1 MTEVA
6 RFDVF
11 VAYAEPDLAWVQ
23 VLAGRLRDAGFRV
36 FFDEW
41 VILPGDVVTRR
52 QEEGIQAAAAGVVVC
67 SPRSVSSP
75 WVMDQYAALYEQALT
90 AGRRLI
96 PVLYEDVGLPLF
108 LDIRRC
114 VDFRHADGTV
124 YETRVA
130 ELVAAI
136 GEQLPEPEAVPA
148 LPPGNRI
155 RPECARRA
163 LLKVGLSGVEI
174 LDQDRG
180 QRVSGVLAGE
190 AVRRVPAWLNELHR
204 IGRHR
209 GGLVVRSLDA
219 ATADRLSP
227 VLREAGVV
235 LGEAFTADPVGAV
248 LSGLI
253 EDARGQGAGLRLA
266 VCAEDAV
273 ADWPWEAL
281 VLPGADRSLALTD
294 AVQVFR
300 AVDVDRMVP
309 GVTIAGPLRI
319 LVVLASPE
327 GTDGG
332 PLLDVEHELATVLD
346 AVEPA
351 RKHTAAHVRV
361 LNLGTLS
368 AIREALTAERFH
380 ILHISCHAAPGRLV
394 LEDAQGR
401 PHKVSAEELIAAIP
415 ESRRPAAIVLAGCST
430 ALSAQAAPGDS
441 AAALPG
447 LARELL
453 AAGVPQVVAM
463 TAAVTDRYAAL
474 FAGRLYR
481 ELAIAAEPMV
491 VDAVAR
497 ARRLVESD
505 RRALPEGDPGRRL
518 VEWATPVVFVRGQ
531 PLPLY
536 DPAAPT
542 GTVTQVPEPVLPA
555 GVPLRPVGDFVGRRA
570 DLRVLLAAVRGQQAG
585 VVIHGIGGVG
595 KSSLAAELLR
605 LLGDDAGLVVPVVG
619 AAGAD
624 QILAGFAQALFT
636 RAIADGLPDTH
647 PWRQLAGYLR
657 VPGEPWEE
665 RLGTA
670 LGVLAQQPVTLLIDN
685 FETNLEER
693 AGGPAVIRDDTL
705 AKLLAAWV
713 GSRGARR
720 LLVTSRYP
728 FALPGGAGRR
738 LVHHH
743 LGPLSL
749 AETRKLIWRLPG
761 LDALTGVQQQRAWT
775 DVGGHPRTL
784 EYLDALLRQG
794 RARFDDVTDRLEGL
808 LSERGIPDP
817 QQWITDLHTS
827 HEGDD
832 PGQARDGLVGRALAE
847 AVALTVND
855 TLLDRLLGLLDTGT
869 QDLLVGAAVYR
880 QPVDEL
886 ALAWQSSVPN
896 PTAADPDRD
905 RRLAEL
911 SQKLT
916 EAATVG
922 QATDDWTQLGYTGEQ
937 LTQLSDDLRE
947 RRRPPLAEVTVAAD
961 RLGTLATLGLITPV
975 PDPDDGPA
983 QYLVHRW
990 TATALGRLHP
1000 EATTNA
1006 HQRAAGYYTWRV
1018 QHQPQD
1024 KLADLHDQVEARYHQ
1039 RAAGDLKA
1047 AVSLSYA
1054 IRNQLHTWAAWDW
1067 ETSICQ
1073 ETLTWLE
1080 PGSYDTGAFT
1090 HQLGMIAQARGDYRE
1105 AERRYQQSLTIFE
1118 ELGNRGGTANSSGQ
1132 LGILAQDRGD
1142 YPEAERRYQQSLT
1155 IFEELGNRAGM
1166 ATSYH
1171 HLGNL
1176 AYLTGDYPEAERRY
1190 QQSLTI
1196 SEELGNR
1203 AGTANSYHQLG
1214 MIAQARGDY
1223 REAERR
1229 YQQSLTIFEELGNQ
1243 VGTATTIS
1251 QLGNLR
1257 AETGNPTEAAAL
1269 HCQALAIR
1277 LEIGIPQAGSN
1288 IARLRELRS
1297 SLDESAF
1304 SDAAST
1310 VLDEQS
1316 LRDLTALLNQAEE
1329 SEREDQ

>member
-1 MTEVA
+1 MTDVP

-11 VAYAEPDLAWVQ
+11 VAYAGPDRAWVR
-23 VLAGRLRDAGFRV
+23 VLAGRLRDAGFGV

-52 QEEGIQAAAAGVVVC
+52 QEDGIQAAAAGVVVC
-67 SPRSVSSP
+67 SPRAVSSP
-75 WVMDQYAALYEQALT
+75 RVMDQYAALYEQALT

-96 PVLYEDVGLPLF
+96 PVLYEDVGLPPF

-114 VDFRHADGTV
+114 VDFRHADGAV

-136 GEQLPEPEAVPA
+136 GEQQPEAAAVPA
-148 LPPGNRI
+148 LPPGHRI
-155 RPECARRA
+155 RPEGTRRA
-163 LLKVGLSGVEI
+163 LLKVGRSAVEI

-180 QRVSGVLAGE
+180 ERVSGIPAGE
-190 AVRRVPAWLNELHR
+190 AVGRVPARLNELHR

-209 GGLVVRSLDA
+209 DGLVVRGLDGSR
-219 ATADRLSP
+219 ADRLSP
-227 VLREAGVV
+227 VLRESGVV
-235 LGEAFTADPVGAV
+235 LGEAFTADPVGAA

-266 VCAEDAV
+266 VCAEDDV

-281 VLPGADRSLALTD
+281 VLPGADRALALTD

-300 AVDVDRMVP
+300 AVDVDRTVP

-346 AVEPA
+346 AVEPT
-351 RKHTAAHVRV
+351 RKHTAAQVRV
-361 LNLGTLS
+361 LNLGTLA

-380 ILHISCHAAPGRLV
+380 VLHISCHAAPGRLV
-394 LEDAQGR
+394 LEDDQGR
-401 PHKVSAEELIAAIP
+401 PHEVSAGELIAAIP
-415 ESRRPAAIVLAGCST
+415 ENRRPAAVVLAGCST
-430 ALSAQAAPGDS
+430 ALSDQAAPGDS
-441 AAALPG
+441 AVALPG

-481 ELAIAAEPMV
+481 ELAMAAEPMV
-491 VDAVAR
+491 VDAVAH
-497 ARRLVESD
+497 ARRQVESD
-505 RRALPEGDPGRRL
+505 RRALPDGDPGRRL
-518 VEWATPVVFVRGQ
+518 VEWATPVVFVRGR

-536 DPAAPT
+536 DPAAPP
-542 GTVTQVPEPVLPA
+542 GEVTQVPEPVLPA

-570 DLRVLLAAVRGQQAG
+570 DLRVLLAAVRRQRAG

-624 QILAGFAQALFT
+624 QILAAFAQALFT

-647 PWRQLAGYLR
+647 AWRQLAGYLR
-657 VPGEPWEE
+657 VPGEPWQQ
-665 RLGTA
+665 RLATA
-670 LGVLAQQPVTLLIDN
+670 FGVLAQQPVTVPVTLLIDN

-693 AGGPAVIRDDTL
+693 ADGPAVVRDNAL
-705 AKLLAAWV
+705 AELLAAWV
-713 GSRGARR
+713 GSPGAHR

-738 LVHHH
+738 LVRHH

-761 LDALTGVQQQRAWT
+761 LDALTGAQQQRAWT

-794 RARFDDVTDRLEGL
+794 RARFDDVTDRLERL
-808 LSERGIPDP
+808 LSEQGIPDP
-817 QQWITDLHTS
+817 QQWITDLHTGYD
-827 HEGDD
+827 GDD

-847 AVALTVND
+847 AVTLTVND
-855 TLLDRLLGLLDTGT
+855 TLLDRLLGLLDTDT
-869 QDLLVGAAVYR
+869 RALLVGAAVYR

-886 ALAWQSSVPN
+886 ALAWQSSAPD
-896 PTAADPDRD
+896 PIPADPDRD

-916 EAATVG
+916 AG
-922 QATDDWTQLGYTGEQ
+922 QPTDDLISLGYTSEQ
-937 LTQLSDDLRE
+937 AAQLHADVAELS
-947 RRRPPLAEVTVAAD
+947 RPPLAEVTVAAA
-961 RLGTLATLGLITPV
+961 RLPALGALGLLTPV
-975 PDPDDGPA
+975 PDPDDGLA
-983 QYLVHRW
+983 RYGVHRW

-1000 EATTNA
+1000 EATTSS
-1006 HQRAAGYYTWRV
+1006 HRRAAAYYSWRV
-1018 QHQPQD
+1018 QYQRQD
-1024 KLADLHDQVEARYHQ
+1024 KLADLRDRVEARYHHHV
-1039 RAAGDLKA
+1039 AGDLKA
-1047 AVSLSYA
+1047 AVSLTYD
-1054 IRNQLHTWAAWDW
+1054 IRDQLHTWAAWDW
-1067 ETSICQ
+1067 EISICQ
-1073 ETLTWLE
+1073 ETLTWL
-1080 PGSYDTGAFT
+1080 PADSYDTAAFT
-1090 HQLGMIAQARGDYRE
+1090 HQLGILAQARGDYAEAERRYQQSLTTSEELGNRVGMATGYHQLGMIAQARGDYAE
-1105 AERRYQQSLTIFE
+1105 AERRYQQSLTIK
-1118 ELGNRGGTANSSGQ
+1118 
-1132 LGILAQDRGD
+1132 
-1142 YPEAERRYQQSLT
+1142 
-1155 IFEELGNRAGM
+1155 EELGNRAG
-1166 ATSYH
+1166 AAASYH
-1171 HLGNL
+1171 ELGNL
-1176 AYLTGDYPEAERRY
+1176 AYLTGDYAEAERRY

-1203 AGTANSYHQLG
+1203 AGA
-1214 MIAQARGDY
+1214 
-1223 REAERR
+1223 
-1229 YQQSLTIFEELGNQ
+1229 
-1243 VGTATTIS
+1243 ATTIS
-1251 QLGNLR
+1251 QLGSLR
-1257 AETGNPTEAAAL
+1257 AETGNPTEAVTL
-1269 HCQALAIR
+1269 HCRALAIR
-1277 LEIGIPQAGSN
+1277 LEIGIPQATNN

-1297 SLDESAF
+1297 SLDASAF

-1316 LRDLTALLNQAEE
+1316 VRDLTALLDQAEK
-1329 SEREDQ
+1329 SEQEDQQT